1 MIQLRN
7 ITKKYGD
14 VIAVENINFEIEQG
28 EIVGL
33 LGPNGAGKTTI
44 MNMIVGYIDQTK
56 GDIIVNGY
64 DTQKS
69 PRKVKKEIGYMPESA
84 PLYNDLTSMEFI
96 KYMAELNEM
105 PKAQIK
111 DRVEYIIDKTGLESV
126 KNKLIKNLS
135 KGYKQRVSLAGALV
149 ANPKILI
156 LDEPTVGLDPRQI
169 KEIRQLIIDIG
180 KEHTVI
186 ISSHIL
192 SEISQMCNKIIII
205 NEGKVVA
212 INTPKE
218 LEDRTVKKKIIK
230 ICVEDNKNQIENV
243 IRKIDGIEKIE
254 FKSEDENG
262 NKNYLIYCKD
272 NSDIRKG
279 LFGVLAKEGIVVLEI
294 KKYENTLEQAF
305 LNIVGNEKKKG
316 DGKK

>member
-1 MIQLRN
+1 LIQLRN